1 MKDFNKL
8 VQAEIDL
15 AEVSLINDIL
25 QILKAKRLYNV
36 CGQFVRWET
45 SKEAYS
51 RSEKEIKALHDKK
64 SLRYLDG
71 AKLNG

>member
-8 VQAEIDL
+8 IQMELDELEVQT
-15 AEVSLINDIL
+15 INNVL

-51 RSEKEIKALHDKK
+51 RSEKEIKALHEKK
-64 SLRYLDG
+64 SLRYSDGNKLDG
-71 AKLNG
+71 